1 MFIDEGFGT
10 LDENALQNALEVLA
24 DLSEGER
31 LISIVSH
38 VSELQERI
46 DKQIMVTKTLN
57 GSSIEINGSSIE
69 ING

>member
-24 DLSEGER
+24 DLSEGKR

-38 VSELQERI
+38 VNELQERI

-57 GSSIEINGSSIE
+57 GSSIEING
-69 ING
+69 

>member
-24 DLSEGER
+24 DLSEGKR
-31 LISIVSH
+31 LIGIVSH
-38 VSELQERI
+38 VNELQERI

-57 GSSIEINGSSIE
+57 GSSIEING
-69 ING
+69 